1 MTRPRLVLFD
11 IGSTL
16 WSSPPEDE
24 GALAFCYGRARDVLV
39 RELAEGT
46 PPIEALVDAVE
57 GYFAEWEDIW
67 REDATK
73 IEQEPTHAFV
83 KEALSRLD
91 ITPTP
96 EALAEFTDLLLETS
110 IYTARAEMP
119 EPGMAEALAA
129 LKSRGLR
136 LACVSNAFMPAAAL
150 QRIMVEKGLGE
161 YLDFTVSSCE
171 LGIRK
176 PDPRIYQ
183 EALRVAGVAGEETIF
198 VGDRLDADVA
208 GPASQGMRT
217 VLTHQYRRE
226 EPAGANVQPD
236 CVVSHLSELVDYVD
250 AVLAEE
256 GAEKA
261 AGA

>member
-24 GALAFCYGRARDVLV
+24 GALAFCYGRARDVLT
-39 RELAEGT
+39 RELADGT
-46 PPIEALVDAVE
+46 PPMEALIDAVE

-67 REDATK
+67 RQEADRV
-73 IEQEPTHAFV
+73 EQPPTYQYVA
-83 KEALSRLD
+83 EALARIGLAPSS
-91 ITPTP
+91 
-96 EALAEFTDLLLETS
+96 EAVAEFTDMLLETS
-110 IYTARAEMP
+110 IYTARAEAP
-119 EPGMAEALAA
+119 EQGMAEALAA

-150 QRIMVEKGLGE
+150 QRIMVEKGLGQ

-176 PDPRIYQ
+176 PDPRIYE
-183 EALRVAGVAGEETIF
+183 EALRVAGVTAEETIF

-208 GPASQGMRT
+208 GPASLGMRT
-217 VLTHQYRRE
+217 VLTHQYRVE
-226 EPAGANVQPD
+226 DPTHAPVQPD
-236 CVVSHLSELVDYVD
+236 CVVAHLTELVDYVD
-250 AVLAEE
+250 TVLA
-256 GAEKA
+256 AET
-261 AGA
+261 